1 MKSFEK
7 DGLSYRVLENIGGGS
22 VWQCDYHDCETART
36 FIAKKDANVS
46 FIVRSFEIMNEKA
59 EIDKED

>member
-7 DGLSYRVLENIGGGS
+7 DGLSYRVIEKICGGW
-22 VWQCDYHDCETART
+22 VWQCDYHDCGTARM

-46 FIVRSFEIMNEKA
+46 FIVRAFEIMNEKA